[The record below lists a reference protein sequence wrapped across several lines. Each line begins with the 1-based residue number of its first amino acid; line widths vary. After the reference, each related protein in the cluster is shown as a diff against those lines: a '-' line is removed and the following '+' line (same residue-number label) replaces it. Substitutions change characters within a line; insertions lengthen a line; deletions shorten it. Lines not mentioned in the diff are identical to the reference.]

1 MGRLATVVCMG
12 LARGP
17 STARVA
23 GMPRRARKGKGWPS
37 GGGRPVWVRET
48 LTNEIGMVPAQLV
61 VQFLRVRLVDGG
73 PEAATP
79 RDYRLD
85 VLGSRRPG
93 GYGGVAT

>member
-1 MGRLATVVCMG
+1 MGT
-12 LARGP
+12 
-17 STARVA
+17 
-23 GMPRRARKGKGWPS
+23 
-37 GGGRPVWVRET
+37 T

-93 GYGGVAT
+93 GYGGVAAQVPGRRARTATDVHFHFICVVRFEPFMEIVIYERAQ